1 MERAAR
7 GDGQRARPRAGGGAR
22 RPRRG
27 GRHLRP
33 PSLGRGSRRAAP
45 GTVDRLGTPTILDR
59 DTRHGLD
66 SPTLTYAG
74 HDALLVWR
82 RFRDANTR
90 VLELASVTRAGTV
103 GGPHAITG
111 PPNSFEPAFSS
122 PDLLT
127 FWRRQAAYTIAI
139 ANRTAGAKTRLP
151 DGAAFE
157 SVVAKLADGRLIA
170 VWPNGGAIFSATRAP
185 GATAFGAA
193 TRLSAPGGF
202 ARSPQLALTPD
213 GHAVAVWTQSDGTGR
228 ALVTA
233 ARPPGG
239 AFGAPTTVVASSEQ
253 VLTMRALGISAGEVL
268 VAFVSARADIGS
280 GPLRALRLGPTGL
293 AVSSVRTLTPPG
305 ERTRDVV
312 ARRRRERR
320 LGRLGDR
327 WDDEPPRHPR
337 RAHLP
342 DGHRHGP
349 HRLGLRRR
357 RPRPTRLRDDVAEP
371 RLDRLRDDE
380 RPHPPG
386 HEARGPL
393 GRELAADLGQRALLG
408 LVEDREGALHAR
420 GVLGEEPVDE
430 LLAERRSAPRSPR
443 GGRARGGCG
452 PRARGARAS

>member
-1 MERAAR
+1 MPPGVATLVTMRTTVIALLALVATPAAA
-7 GDGQRARPRAGGGAR
+7 GAAPWSAPRAVTASGLAREPAVALGGPDAAAVAYV
-22 RPRRG
+22 
-27 GRHLRP
+27 RHLSGADRVE
-33 PSLGRGSRRAAP
+33 LRR

-59 DTRHGLD
+59 DPPAPPAPAPPPGLD
-66 SPTLTYAG
+66 SPPLTYAG

-193 TRLSAPGGF
+193 TRISAPGGF

-239 AFGAPTTVVASSEQ
+239 AFGAP
-253 VLTMRALGISAGEVL
+253 
-268 VAFVSARADIGS
+268 
-280 GPLRALRLGPTGL
+280 
-293 AVSSVRTLTPPG
+293 
-305 ERTRDVV
+305 
-312 ARRRRERR
+312 
-320 LGRLGDR
+320 
-327 WDDEPPRHPR
+327 
-337 RAHLP
+337 
-342 DGHRHGP
+342 
-349 HRLGLRRR
+349 
-357 RPRPTRLRDDVAEP
+357 
-371 RLDRLRDDE
+371 
-380 RPHPPG
+380 
-386 HEARGPL
+386 
-393 GRELAADLGQRALLG
+393 
-408 LVEDREGALHAR
+408 
-420 GVLGEEPVDE
+420 
-430 LLAERRSAPRSPR
+430 
-443 GGRARGGCG
+443 
-452 PRARGARAS
+452 

>member
-1 MERAAR
+1 
-7 GDGQRARPRAGGGAR
+7 
-22 RPRRG
+22 
-27 GRHLRP
+27 
-33 PSLGRGSRRAAP
+33 
-45 GTVDRLGTPTILDR
+45 
-59 DTRHGLD
+59 
-66 SPTLTYAG
+66 
-74 HDALLVWR
+74 VWR

-151 DGAAFE
+151 DGAAFQ

-193 TRLSAPGGF
+193 TRISAPGGF

-213 GHAVAVWTQSDGTGR
+213 GHAVAAWTQSDGTGR

-253 VLTMRALGISAGEVL
+253 VLTIRTLGISAGEVL
-268 VAFVSARADIGS
+268 VAFVSAPADIGS

-305 ERTRDVV
+305 ERTRDVS
-312 ARRRRERR
+312 
-320 LGRLGDR
+320 
-327 WDDEPPRHPR
+327 
-337 RAHLP
+337 
-342 DGHRHGP
+342 
-349 HRLGLRRR
+349 
-357 RPRPTRLRDDVAEP
+357 
-371 RLDRLRDDE
+371 
-380 RPHPPG
+380 
-386 HEARGPL
+386 
-393 GRELAADLGQRALLG
+393 LAADGSAGWAAWATGGTTSRHAIRVVRISRTVLGTVRTVSGSDAAVPARPAFAMTSRSRALIAYATTSGRIRLVTKRAG
-408 LVEDREGALHAR
+408 L
-420 GVLGEEPVDE
+420 
-430 LLAERRSAPRSPR
+430 
-443 GGRARGGCG
+443 
-452 PRARGARAS
+452 